1 MKKSQILKK
10 CLFIFCIIVI
20 LMGVASVML
29 KYEVE
34 GEKNLPYSL
43 SKIFVVS
50 TVEGNQTDDGQ
61 NIFNINVKQVNDLYF
76 YIEKSSSTNETIKQI
91 TLTNFNVTTA
101 PQKGQ
106 LAIYRPTGEIDN
118 LYTYSEQNYLNSS
131 LTYTGASIDDLK
143 TLEISNTG
151 GVIGCRMSLD
161 ELGVFVSNETTEI
174 VYDGSLL
181 NNLGINIEDIKF
193 SISFDIQI
201 ETSANV
207 VYQGTISLELPAQDL
222 IEKGSSNFEITDFGE
237 VVFKRV

>member
-10 CLFIFCIIVI
+10 CLFMFFIIAI

-91 TLTNFNVTTA
+91 TLTNFNVTAA

-151 GVIGCRMSLD
+151 GVIGCRISLD

-193 SISFDIQI
+193 NISFDIQI

-222 IEKGSSNFEITDFGE
+222 IEKGSSNFEVTDFSD
-237 VVFKRV
+237 VIFKRI